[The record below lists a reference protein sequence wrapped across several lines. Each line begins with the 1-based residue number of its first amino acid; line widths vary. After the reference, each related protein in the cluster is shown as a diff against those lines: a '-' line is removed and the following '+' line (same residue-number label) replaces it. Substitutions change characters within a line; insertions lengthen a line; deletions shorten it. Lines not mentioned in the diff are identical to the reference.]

1 MTDEVVTASGVAVKW
16 YVDEP
21 DVVPARRIRDDF
33 EAGTLD
39 LLAPDLIYSEVG
51 NIVWKKRLFQALP
64 EADAQVI
71 LTDFRAYSFKITPAK
86 DLLDEAYQLAVAHR
100 RTVYDSLYLALS
112 LRAGCRFVTAD
123 EKFANAIGSTFHNV
137 VWLANWS

>member
-1 MTDEVVTASGVAVKW
+1 MEQIVIDSGVTIKW
-16 YVDEP
+16 YIDEP
-21 DVVPARRIRDDF
+21 DFAPARLIRDDY
-33 EAGTLD
+33 EAGLLD

-86 DLLDEAYQLAVAHR
+86 GLLDEAYQLAVAHR

-112 LRAGCRFVTAD
+112 LRARCRFVTAD
-123 EKFANAIGSTFHNV
+123 ERFANAVGPTFPNLIR
-137 VWLANWS
+137 LAN